1 MKLDLAAQ
9 EIKNSYPAASDFY
22 FFPASSDFFVDAY
35 GYQAQILIKLP
46 CLILEILL
54 LPGFSKSGD
63 IDYFVLGNEAGRV
76 WMLSPVGALSDFRE
90 NFLPDQ

>member
-35 GYQAQILIKLP
+35 GYEAQILIKLP
-46 CLILEILL
+46 CWWGREEIVTTLSVVVEHPDIIQLQILL
-54 LPGFSKSGD
+54 TNHYPSLWSCWQK
-63 IDYFVLGNEAGRV
+63 N
-76 WMLSPVGALSDFRE
+76 
-90 NFLPDQ
+90 